1 MSEPLSVDLRKR
13 IVGAYERG
21 GVTRQEVA
29 DLFQVGRATVNRLVK
44 RYRSTGSLEPDP
56 HGGGREPK
64 FDKKGERILRQLVAA
79 YPDATIP
86 ELVESYFEKAS
97 VLVSTSTMSR
107 ALARLGFTRKKRL
120 WSQPSNPRSASRRY
134 ARVFEPGRA
143 PWTLV
148 VSSSSTRRGPI
159 SE

>member
-44 RYRSTGSLEPDP
+44 RYRTTGSLEPDP

-64 FDKKGERILRQLVAA
+64 FDKKGERVLRKLVEAH
-79 YPDATIP
+79 PDAMIP
-86 ELVESYFEKAS
+86 ELVEFYFEKS
-97 VLVSTSTMSR
+97 GVVVGTSTMSR
-107 ALARLGFTRKKRL
+107 ALARLGFTRKKSL
-120 WSQPSNPRSASRRY
+120 WSRPSNPTSASKRY

-143 PWTLV
+143 PWTLA
-148 VSSSSTRRGPI
+148 VSSSSTRRDPI